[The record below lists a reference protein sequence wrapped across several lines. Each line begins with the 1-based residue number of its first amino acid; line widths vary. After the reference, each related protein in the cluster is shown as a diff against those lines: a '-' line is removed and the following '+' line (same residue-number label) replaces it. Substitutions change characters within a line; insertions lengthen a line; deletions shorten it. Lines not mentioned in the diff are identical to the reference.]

1 MRGWWY
7 VDVRQITEVDRGS
20 GSDWRHAL
28 HCRPSNDSVRN
39 HAAVTCITLPMVVVL
54 VVVGIVLVVGVHF
67 PFGVPVGRGLV
78 VVAFGQQKLAWRL
91 GRKISGRDCRTCI
104 GGRGGGGE
112 QLSTTAMVMVGV

>member
-54 VVVGIVLVVGVHF
+54 VVGVHF

-78 VVAFGQQKLAWRL
+78 VVAFGQQKLVGRL
-91 GRKISGRDCRTCI
+91 RRKISGRDCRTCI
-104 GGRGGGGE
+104 GGRGGE